1 MFVKLKINY
10 IFAELNIKVMTEA
23 FLHYLWQNRL
33 FDFLNVQ
40 TTDGEP
46 LQIVLPGYHNMDAG
60 PDFKQAVI
68 QIGSMK
74 WAGDVEIHIR
84 SSDWFRHKHQQDEKY
99 KSVALHVVYEHDM
112 EVERSSGEFFPTLQ
126 LKSYIPKDMYERY
139 LQLVDSL
146 DLLSCRGNL
155 DSLEGIC
162 FQSQISSMAM
172 ERLLRKQEDVMNML
186 SQCHY
191 DWRETL
197 FRQIALG
204 FGFKTNAMA
213 FELLARS
220 LPYKI
225 IVKHSDSALQVNA
238 LIFGQAGMLE
248 LPHVDAYYDSLKYE
262 YEYLR
267 YKYQLDPIG
276 EHHWNLLRLRP
287 PNFPCVR
294 LAQFSALLLRS
305 SDLLSAFVNNPS
317 VSYLSERLSVTADD
331 YWTTHYH
338 FGKETMLK
346 HSVQMGETAVNLLLI
361 NTVVP
366 VVFAFHRFSG
376 NEQMLESTVSILEQL
391 PFEDN
396 KLTRVFKGTPF
407 PQNTA
412 LDSQAL
418 IELLQQ
424 YCKAK
429 RCLECGVGEC
439 LVRKIRQ

>member
-46 LQIVLPGYHNMDAG
+46 LQIVFPGYHNMDAG

-248 LPHVDAYYDSLKYE
+248 LPTWML
-262 YEYLR
+262 
-267 YKYQLDPIG
+267 IM
-276 EHHWNLLRLRP
+276 
-287 PNFPCVR
+287 
-294 LAQFSALLLRS
+294 
-305 SDLLSAFVNNPS
+305 
-317 VSYLSERLSVTADD
+317 TA
-331 YWTTHYH
+331 
-338 FGKETMLK
+338 
-346 HSVQMGETAVNLLLI
+346 
-361 NTVVP
+361 
-366 VVFAFHRFSG
+366 
-376 NEQMLESTVSILEQL
+376 
-391 PFEDN
+391 
-396 KLTRVFKGTPF
+396 
-407 PQNTA
+407 
-412 LDSQAL
+412 
-418 IELLQQ
+418 
-424 YCKAK
+424 
-429 RCLECGVGEC
+429 
-439 LVRKIRQ
+439 